1 MIEKKIRESGYP
13 RPIVGSDVYDD
24 ICGQCLKIT
33 HGACHGTGIQKNIPD
48 GENAVQSPGADHKVR
63 SEIGK
68 ERKQRV
74 FSVCDGGEAGEVEV
88 HRQKV
93 FHGFSKL
100 YVEKMIEMTD
110 ADIVRAPFFKH
121 HINEII
127 GNRVGMVV
135 ALVQLYLFLR
145 TPAVD
150 AGGKCKLHT
159 TEQEQCKHRKRRGE
173 KVIPAAVGQK
183 KQTEQE
189 KQGIENREQGSDQR
203 MNDNELVTH
212 ISRSHG
218 GDVGAPDGI
227 HRLCLSLIHI

>member
-1 MIEKKIRESGYP
+1 
-13 RPIVGSDVYDD
+13 
-24 ICGQCLKIT
+24 
-33 HGACHGTGIQKNIPD
+33 
-48 GENAVQSPGADHKVR
+48 
-63 SEIGK
+63 
-68 ERKQRV
+68 
-74 FSVCDGGEAGEVEV
+74 
-88 HRQKV
+88 
-93 FHGFSKL
+93 
-100 YVEKMIEMTD
+100 
-110 ADIVRAPFFKH
+110 
-121 HINEII
+121 
-127 GNRVGMVV
+127 MVV

-227 HRLCLSLIHI
+227 HRLCFFEFLKLQLQRLCGDFLFRACKTEFFLAVEILTADFSNNPSPYCVSRKTTTVYRQARYDFASSKFKNSRREKQGEIRQRCSCKSASEKPEQHAVIALAHHS